1 MCTLDR
7 ASDLEEV
14 AMSLSTVSLMLLLAV
29 APGDATPLVVQ
40 ASGSPVQ
47 LDHARVLTSPDV
59 PPVLLYGATN
69 VSDESLDQ
77 FTVIVFVFDAQGKLK
92 ARQTAPA
99 RRTLEAHS
107 TKYSTIV
114 LDGSPIEPTDLIVVG
129 VNQAQRVNSDA
140 WWRADLQAAATE
152 EAAKRK
158 KP

>member
-1 MCTLDR
+1 
-7 ASDLEEV
+7 
-14 AMSLSTVSLMLLLAV
+14 MSLPAVLLMMLFAV

-47 LDHARVLTSPDV
+47 LDHASVLTSPEV
-59 PPVLLYGATN
+59 PPVPLYRATQ
-69 VSDESLDQ
+69 VSDESVDQ
-77 FTVIVFVFDAQGKLK
+77 FTVIVFVFASEGKRK
-92 ARQTAPA
+92 DREVAPG
-99 RRTLEAHS
+99 RRTLETHT
-107 TKYSTIV
+107 TKYSTMG
-114 LDGSPIEPTDLIVVG
+114 LDGSPIEPTDLLVVG

>member
-1 MCTLDR
+1 
-7 ASDLEEV
+7 
-14 AMSLSTVSLMLLLAV
+14 MSLPAVLLMMLFAV

-77 FTVIVFVFDAQGKLK
+77 FTVIVFVFDSQGKLK
-92 ARQTAPA
+92 ARQVAPG
-99 RRTLEAHS
+99 RRTLEAHT
-107 TKYSTIV
+107 TKYSTMV
-114 LDGSPIEPTDLIVVG
+114 LDGSPIEPTDLLVVG